1 MVMMGTREAAE
12 MLGVTQNEIRRL
24 RAHGSLAG
32 QKVGGRFLFDT
43 ADLKRLQH
51 PERSVGR
58 PWSPST
64 AWAALELLSGLGTS
78 LIDQPRTSR
87 LKRRLKELSPD
98 QVHWLARGRAQ
109 VGRFRASPR
118 ALSRVVSMASPTGDS
133 ALADDDVAF
142 RFGLAAARNDS
153 QFDGYLTHSLD
164 RVISSARLKQD
175 PSGNVTLR
183 VLRDR
188 NLAERVLGSDALIA
202 LDLMDSDDVRERAA
216 GRRRIEDLINDL

>member
-1 MVMMGTREAAE
+1 

-24 RAHGSLAG
+24 QAHGSLAG
-32 QKVGGRFLFDT
+32 QKVGGRLLFET
-43 ADLKRLQH
+43 AELNRLQH
-51 PERSVGR
+51 SERSAGR

-98 QVHWLARGRAQ
+98 QVHWLARGRAR
-109 VGRFRASPR
+109 VKRFHASPR
-118 ALSRVVSMASPTGDS
+118 ALSRVVSLALPTGDS
-133 ALADDDVAF
+133 ALADDDVAI
-142 RFGLAAARNDS
+142 RFGLAEARNDS
-153 QFDGYLTHSLD
+153 HFDGYLTASLD
-164 RVISSARLKQD
+164 RAVSSARLRED

-183 VLRDR
+183 ELPTW

-202 LDLMDSDDVRERAA
+202 LDLMDSDDVRERSA
-216 GRRRIEDLINDL
+216 GRQRIEDLINDL